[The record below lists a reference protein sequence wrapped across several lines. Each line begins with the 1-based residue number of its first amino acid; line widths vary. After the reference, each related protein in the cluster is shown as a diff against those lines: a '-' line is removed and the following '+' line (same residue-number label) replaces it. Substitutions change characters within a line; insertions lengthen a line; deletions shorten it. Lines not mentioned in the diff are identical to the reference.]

1 MARQH
6 DERETQAE
14 LTARLLSQPVGT
26 ISVWPEYATFA
37 NRGRAQAF
45 EDVREGRVESI
56 RLGRSIRV
64 LVPPLL
70 RQFGFEVPMPAPV
83 ALTR

>member
-1 MARQH
+1 MAREYDKH
-6 DERETQAE
+6 ETQAE
-14 LTARLLSQPVGT
+14 VTARLLSEPVGT

-37 NRGRAQAF
+37 NRGRVQAF
-45 EDVREGRVESI
+45 EDVREGRIESI

-70 RQFGFEVPMPAPV
+70 RQFGFEVPTPARAV
-83 ALTR
+83 HTR